1 MTEAFEEVNVEG
13 LQENRAYEQ
22 NELLKI
28 IEEWSEDKTR
38 KFWNVASHV
47 QRSRMLTLM
56 KDDVT
61 RRKDLFRKLDF
72 DNKTLMTGM
81 LNQEEADELK
91 ETMNPTEKA

>member
-1 MTEAFEEVNVEG
+1 MTEAFEEVNVES
-13 LQENRAYEQ
+13 LQEHRAIEQ

-81 LNQEEADELK
+81 LNQEEADELTK
-91 ETMNPTEKA
+91 ILNPTEKA

>member
-1 MTEAFEEVNVEG
+1 MTEAFEEVNVES
-13 LQENRAYEQ
+13 LQENRATEQ

-81 LNQEEADELK
+81 LNQEEADELT